1 MKTGRAIVLTMVCLA
16 GLLLIS
22 NAGAGTAGYTSLGCR
37 PLFNTASAF
46 TDGVIGRNQTSSNVT
61 FLCGATQL
69 GGAIS
74 KWRVGIRDTTP
85 VGQVTCTARA
95 GNEFDN
101 GAFVSPSDS
110 SGVSFTGVKALGVGF
125 LGTSSFVLN
134 GSKYIQCDMPPAG
147 GFDGSAVVSYT
158 ITEL

>member
-1 MKTGRAIVLTMVCLA
+1 MKTGRAIILTAVSLG

-22 NAGAGTAGYTSLGCR
+22 NAWAVTANYTGLGCR
-37 PLFNTASAF
+37 LLFSTASAF
-46 TDGVIGRNQTSSNVT
+46 TDSAIARNQTSSNVT

-69 GGAIS
+69 GGVIS

-95 GNEFDN
+95 SSEFDS

-110 SGVSFTGVKALGVGF
+110 TGVAFTGLKALGVG
-125 LGTSSFVLN
+125 LPGPSSYVVN

-147 GFDGSAVVSYT
+147 GADGSAVASYS